1 MGSYLEK
8 KKEIA
13 GEDLEVEAKRPDWV
27 IDTQIKHTPWAVT
40 SSSFH
45 FDSFDFPLALG
56 YLLFKD
62 LIFATFFS
70 GNGDSPWPILTI
82 YILAI
87 PSL

>member
-40 SSSFH
+40 SSSFTSTH
-45 FDSFDFPLALG
+45 LTFHSLWD
-56 YLLFKD
+56 
-62 LIFATFFS
+62 IF
-70 GNGDSPWPILTI
+70 
-82 YILAI
+82 
-87 PSL
+87 SLRT